1 MDEESK
7 KQQMDRAQAVR
18 KAAKARRLAFRAGT
32 REEAMQ
38 AAGIA
43 HDLMRKYMI
52 TEEEIEQ
59 IGQEQDRQ
67 RSEKSKVVEFSRP
80 VIPAEVPDLT
90 DVLVRMAEELA
101 GRSVEELLA
110 RLGVRVRPRRAGRR
124 A

>member
-7 KQQMDRAQAVR
+7 KQQMGRAQAVR

>member
-80 VIPAEVPDLT
+80 VIPAEIPDLT